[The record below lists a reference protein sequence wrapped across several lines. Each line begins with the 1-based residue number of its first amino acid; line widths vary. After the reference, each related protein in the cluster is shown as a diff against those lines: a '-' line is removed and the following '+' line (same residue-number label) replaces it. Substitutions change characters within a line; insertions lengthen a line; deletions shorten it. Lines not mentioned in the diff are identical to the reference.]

1 MLVVCIEELLQA
13 RFLILNSDFNPNR
26 AIDGEARFLGSV
38 ATPTSIVNLN
48 KCRTLLNLPPS
59 LEHSIIASDTGMVHD
74 AEAYW
79 SRPGGY
85 RVSATVASDGAEGW
99 AGIVSFNF
107 FAAVFIEWRAHRTTV
122 QEAKIKDRS
131 ERNCRRE

>member
-26 AIDGEARFLGSV
+26 AIDGE
-38 ATPTSIVNLN
+38 
-48 KCRTLLNLPPS
+48 
-59 LEHSIIASDTGMVHD
+59 EHSIIASDTGMVHD